1 MKIFTKIIGITVI
14 IAAIAGLV
22 ICIGGIV
29 GVWMAREPL
38 AAGLTNTFELLST
51 TLKATTDGLTVA
63 DRSLSQ
69 ASDTVKALENTIRTM
84 GKAVEDTTPLMESIS
99 KLMGSG
105 LPDAILA
112 TQSALTSAQSS
123 ARSVESTLA
132 LLTSFPLLPIEPY
145 QPEVPLTDALGNVSA
160 SLDPIPQSF
169 VSMEDSLRTSKGNI
183 IMLSA
188 QINII
193 ANNVS
198 ELRANLTDA
207 QQVLS
212 QYQAVLG
219 TLQKQVDATLVN
231 LPGLLNGLAWGVTII
246 LVWLGLTQ
254 VGLLYQG
261 FEMVGAEGKEE
272 LEND

>member
-1 MKIFTKIIGITVI
+1 
-14 IAAIAGLV
+14 
-22 ICIGGIV
+22 
-29 GVWMAREPL
+29 
-38 AAGLTNTFELLST
+38 
-51 TLKATTDGLTVA
+51 
-63 DRSLSQ
+63 
-69 ASDTVKALENTIRTM
+69 M
-84 GKAVEDTTPLMESIS
+84 GNAVEDTTPLMDSIS
-99 KLMGSG
+99 KLMGTG

-132 LLTSFPLLPIEPY
+132 LITSFPLLPIEPY

-169 VSMEDSLRTSKGNI
+169 TSIEDSMKTSKGNI
-183 IMLSA
+183 TMLAA

-198 ELRANLTDA
+198 ELRTNLNDA

-212 QYQAVLG
+212 QYQMVLG

-231 LPGLLNGLAWGVTII
+231 LPQLLNGMAWGVTII

-272 LEND
+272 PENN

>member
-14 IAAIAGLV
+14 IAAIAGLI

-29 GVWMAREPL
+29 GVWMVREPL

-51 TLKATTDGLTVA
+51 TLQATTDGLTVA

-84 GKAVEDTTPLMESIS
+84 GKAVEDTSPLMESIS
-99 KLMGSG
+99 NLMGSG

-112 TQSALTSAQSS
+112 TQSALNSAQSS

-132 LLTSFPLLPIEPY
+132 LITSFPLLPIKPY

-169 VSMEDSLRTSKGNI
+169 TSMEDSLNTSKGNI
-183 IMLSA
+183 IMLAA
-188 QINII
+188 QVNII

-212 QYQAVLG
+212 QYQAVLS
-219 TLQKQVDATLVN
+219 TLQKQVDATLAS
-231 LPGLLNGLAWGVTII
+231 LPQLLNGLAWGVTII

-261 FEMVGAEGKEE
+261 FEMVGGEGKEDQ
-272 LEND
+272 ENN